1 MATMELYSKGASV
14 WIPHP
19 DAVWV
24 SAQLLQDYNPGE
36 KHVLLQLSDGRQV
49 QFPVASPSDLPPL
62 GNPDIL
68 EGENDLTALSFL
80 HEPAVLHNLRVRFLD
95 YSSIYTYCGIV
106 LVAINP
112 YDELPIY
119 GEEVIDAYSGQ
130 DMADMEPHIFSVA
143 EEAYRT
149 MTREEKNQ
157 SIIISG
163 ESGSGKTVSA
173 KFTMRYFAVVG
184 GAAQQTSVEE
194 RVLASNPIMESI
206 GNAKTTRNDN
216 SSRFGKYIEIGFGRK
231 GDIIGANMR
240 TYLLEKSRVVF
251 QASAER
257 NYHIFY
263 QLCASRE
270 LPEMRTLKLDA
281 PERFR
286 YTNQGGEMQIPGT
299 DDLLDLERTRNAFSI
314 LGVQPEQQ
322 MELFRILASVLH
334 LGNVNIQA
342 SGRGG
347 DRSYI
352 DAEDRSLAVFSKLL
366 GVEGS
371 QMAHW
376 LCHRRLAVG
385 GEMLVKPVSGQQAME
400 ARDALA
406 KHIYGQLFTWTVQR
420 LNSALRSQRGQPK
433 SFIGVL
439 DIYGFE
445 TFDRNSFEQFCINYA
460 NEKLQQQFNRHVF
473 HLEQEEYVR
482 EELAWSR
489 IEFSDNQQCITLIE
503 GQLGLLDLLD
513 EECRM
518 PKGSDESWARKLY
531 DQHQSA
537 KPHPHFRK
545 PRMSNSAFIILHFAD
560 TVQYECGGFLDKN
573 RDTVFEEPINILR
586 ASQSELVA
594 ELFQQEPTGS
604 SVSLSG
610 SVSSLANGNIRSGKR
625 AHREHKLTVGF
636 QFRQSLQL
644 LMNTLNST
652 TPHYVR
658 CIKPN
663 DLKEPFLFDPKRAV
677 QQLRA
682 CGVLETIRISAA
694 GYPSR
699 WTYEEFFSR
708 YRVLLRGPQSEERA
722 QASCRRA
729 LPELIPDPEQYCF
742 GKTKVFFRAG
752 QVALLE
758 RLRAE
763 RLRVAGVI
771 IQSWVRGWL
780 ARIRYTRIRWATVTI
795 QRYCRGALARRL
807 ALTLRYTKAA
817 LVIQKTYR
825 MVVVRQ
831 LFLMIRQATVTI
843 QAFTRGTLARRRHRL
858 VVAERAAVLL
868 QATVRGWLARRAYR
882 RVKEAVVFMQCCVRR
897 RAARREL
904 LKLKA
909 EARSVERFRE
919 LNKGMEVKLMQLQL
933 RADQQARESAAL
945 RETLSAEREAAGA
958 ELEALRGALQK
969 LESQKQ
975 ERPPP
980 GPVVS
985 EKEVEER
992 RRAEEK
998 AAQEILRLTQEMQA
1012 LQQERDSLGKE
1023 KEDFSARL
1031 LEQEKAQEEC
1041 VRQAVSQAG
1050 ASLRAELDEERR
1062 KYQGL
1067 LREFTRLEQRYDNLR
1082 EMSLL
1087 TERTKG
1093 HRRTDSAQSL
1103 SFEPLS
1109 PSPTSPSFSIPPVF
1123 PSPEEVRRVSVT
1135 SPTLERRVSVWA
1147 CETPMEPLME
1157 RMDVAKDPAVRMRG
1171 EDLAHA
1177 YDAVR
1182 VANKFLE
1189 SQLRSQRSLWE
1200 DDLEALRCQ
1209 LGRTISDPSSAA
1221 QQQELQELLE
1231 AREQECVRLRKELKE
1246 LRNTVT
1252 LRRLLAQAVLPS
1264 ALTPDGSGL
1273 SQPKPV
1279 TVTGLLECRKKDE
1292 AKLIKNLI
1300 TDVRVDSALS
1310 LPPGLAASVTFLCV
1324 RQADCSGDRT
1334 RARSLCSATVT
1345 AMKGAL
1351 KKHSNDVDMTALWLK
1366 NACLLHDLLTQ
1377 HSPKQAATLDS
1388 EELVPLTCDL
1398 SDLSRA
1404 LSDFCIQAYQQLL
1417 SITESHLQNVIV
1429 PAVLESETIPGLS
1442 GVKLGGSRKRAGS
1455 DPRIVGGD
1463 APTMASVL
1471 RELGALHTALSHQ
1484 ALPPA
1489 LMEQT
1494 FHQLTYLIS
1503 ASTLNSLL
1511 LRKDMCCWN
1520 RGMQIR
1526 YNVSLLEEWLRSRGL
1541 QAGGAVA
1548 TLEPLIQ
1555 AAQLL
1560 QVGKK
1565 TEADAQAL
1573 VQTCTAL
1580 SSQQIVK
1587 ILTLY
1592 TPHGD
1597 LEERVTLNF
1606 IRSVQGLLK
1615 GRSDGQ
1621 PPQLLMDVR
1630 RVFPVTFPYL
1640 PPPVLQADQLDIPDS
1655 LKISFLRRA

>member
-1 MATMELYSKGASV
+1 MTSLELYSKGARV
-14 WIPHP
+14 WVPDP

-24 SAQLLQDYNPGE
+24 SALLLKDYSPGDNNL
-36 KHVLLQLSDGRQV
+36 LLQLSDGEEAHY
-49 QFPVASPSDLPPL
+49 PLASPSDLPPP

-112 YDELPIY
+112 YDQLPIY

-270 LPEMRTLKLDA
+270 LPEMRSFKLDA
-281 PERFR
+281 PEKFR
-286 YTNQGGEMQIPGT
+286 YTSQGGEMQIPGT
-299 DDLLDLERTRNAFSI
+299 DDLLDLERTRNAFTI
-314 LGVQPEQQ
+314 LGVQPDQQ
-322 MELFRILASVLH
+322 MELFRILAAVLH

-342 SGRGG
+342 SGRNS

-352 DAEDRSLAVFSKLL
+352 DAEDRPLAVFSKLL
-366 GVEGS
+366 GVDGP
-371 QMAHW
+371 QTAHW

-385 GEMLVKPVSGQQAME
+385 GEMLVKPVSGQQALE
-400 ARDALA
+400 ARDALS

-420 LNSALRSQRGQPK
+420 LNSALHSQKGQTK

-473 HLEQEEYVR
+473 HLEQEEYIR

-489 IEFSDNQQCITLIE
+489 IEFSDNQLCINLIE
-503 GQLGLLDLLD
+503 GQLGLFDLLD

-518 PKGSDESWARKLY
+518 PKGSDESWVRKLY
-531 DQHQSA
+531 DQHLSS
-537 KPHPHFRK
+537 KPHPHFQK
-545 PRMSNSAFIILHFAD
+545 PRMSNSAFVVLHFAD
-560 TVQYECGGFLDKN
+560 TVQYECDGFLGKN
-573 RDTVFEEPINILR
+573 RDTVFEELINILR

-594 ELFQQEPTGS
+594 ELFQQQGNAS
-604 SVSLSG
+604 SVANG
-610 SVSSLANGNIRSGKR
+610 SVRSGKR
-625 AHREHKLTVGF
+625 ATREHKLTVGF
-636 QFRQSLQL
+636 QFRQSLEM
-644 LMNTLNST
+644 LMDTLNST

-663 DLKEPFLFDPKRAV
+663 DLKEPFMFDPRRTV

-694 GYPSR
+694 GFPSR
-699 WTYEEFFSR
+699 WTYEEFFCR
-708 YRVLLRGPQSEERA
+708 YRLLLHGPLTQDQA
-722 QASCRRA
+722 QASCRLT
-729 LPELIPDPEQYCF
+729 LPRLIPDPDQYCF

-763 RLRVAGVI
+763 RLRVAAVI
-771 IQSWVRGWL
+771 IQSRVRGWL
-780 ARIRYTRIRWATVTI
+780 GRVRFTRISWATVTI

-825 MVVVRQ
+825 MVAVRQ
-831 LFLMIRQATVTI
+831 LFLTIRQATITI
-843 QAFTRGTLARRRHRL
+843 QAFSRGAMARRRYRQVL
-858 VVAERAAVLL
+858 AERAAVLL
-868 QATVRGWLARRAYR
+868 QARVRGWMARRAYR
-882 RVKEAVVFMQCCVRR
+882 RVRAAVVFMQCCARR

-904 LKLKA
+904 MKLKT
-909 EARSVERFRE
+909 EARSVEKFRV

-933 RADQQARESAAL
+933 RADQEAREAAAL
-945 RETLSAEREAAGA
+945 RETLHAEREAGSA
-958 ELEALRGALQK
+958 ELEALKVTVQK
-969 LESQKQ
+969 MESQKQ
-975 ERPPP
+975 EKPPP
-980 GPVVS
+980 CPVIS

-998 AAQEILRLTQEMQA
+998 AAQDILQLTQELQA
-1012 LQQERDSLGKE
+1012 LQREKDSFCNE
-1023 KEDFSARL
+1023 KEDLSARL
-1031 LEQEKAQEEC
+1031 FEQEQAQEEC
-1041 VRQAVSQAG
+1041 VQQAVSQAS
-1050 ASLRAELDEERR
+1050 ASLGAELDEERR

-1067 LREFTRLEQRYDNLR
+1067 LRDFTRLEQRYDNLR

-1087 TERTKG
+1087 TEGTKV
-1093 HRRTDSAQSL
+1093 HRRTDSTQSL
-1103 SFEPLS
+1103 SLELPSPSTAPLS
-1109 PSPTSPSFSIPPVF
+1109 PFSSCL

-1135 SPTLERRVSVWA
+1135 SPTLERRESVWSFQ
-1147 CETPMEPLME
+1147 TPMDQLMVS
-1157 RMDVAKDPAVRMRG
+1157 MDVAKDPAVKMKV

-1182 VANKFLE
+1182 VANKLLE
-1189 SQLRSQRSLWE
+1189 SQLRSQSRHRE
-1200 DDLEALRCQ
+1200 EELEALRGQ
-1209 LGRTISDPSSAA
+1209 ISAASCGSSSAA
-1221 QQQELQELLE
+1221 GPQELQEVLE
-1231 AREQECVRLRKELKE
+1231 AKEQECVRLRREMTELKK
-1246 LRNTVT
+1246 TVS
-1252 LRRLLAQAVLPS
+1252 LRRLLTQVLPS
-1264 ALTPDGSGL
+1264 AFTAETSSSP
-1273 SQPKPV
+1273 SQSKPA
-1279 TVTGLLECRKKDE
+1279 VTGLLECRKKDE
-1292 AKLIKNLI
+1292 NKLIKNLI

-1310 LPPGLAASVTFLCV
+1310 LPPGLPASVLFLCV
-1324 RQADCSGDRT
+1324 RQADCSGDQT
-1334 RARSLCSATVT
+1334 LARSLCSAAVT
-1345 AMKGAL
+1345 AMKAAL
-1351 KKHSNDVDMTALWLK
+1351 KKHSKDVDMTALWLK
-1366 NACLLHDLLTQ
+1366 NACLLHNLLRQ
-1377 HSPKQAATLDS
+1377 HSPKQTLDS
-1388 EELVPLTCDL
+1388 DDLAPLTVDL
-1398 SDLSRA
+1398 SDLIRA
-1404 LSDFCIQAYQQLL
+1404 LSDLCIQAYQQLL
-1417 SITESHLQNVIV
+1417 SITEKRLQNIIV
-1429 PAVLESETIPGLS
+1429 PAMLESETIPGLS
-1442 GVKLGGSRKRAGS
+1442 VSTVKLVASRKRAGS
-1455 DPRIVGGD
+1455 DPRPVGGD
-1463 APTMASVL
+1463 APSMAMVL

-1484 ALPPA
+1484 ALPPSQ
-1489 LMEQT
+1489 MEQA

-1503 ASTLNSLL
+1503 TSALNSLL
-1511 LRKDMCCWN
+1511 LRKDMCCWS

-1555 AAQLL
+1555 AVQLL
-1560 QVGKK
+1560 QAGKK
-1565 TEADAQAL
+1565 SEADAKAL

-1592 TPHGD
+1592 TPHSD
-1597 LEERVTLNF
+1597 LDERVTLNF
-1606 IRSVQGLLK
+1606 IRTVQGLLK
-1615 GRSDGQ
+1615 GSSDGQ

-1630 RVFPVTFPYL
+1630 RVFPVTFPFS
-1640 PPPVLQADQLDIPDS
+1640 PPAALHAEQLVIPDS

>member
-1 MATMELYSKGASV
+1 MATLELYTKGAGV
-14 WIPHP
+14 WVP
-19 DAVWV
+19 DPEAVWV
-24 SAQLLQDYNPGE
+24 SATLLRDYKPGDEQL
-36 KHVLLQLSDGRQV
+36 LLQLQNGNEVRYSVD
-49 QFPVASPSDLPPL
+49 SPSDLPPL

-95 YSSIYTYCGIV
+95 YNSIYTYCGIV

-112 YDELPIY
+112 YDQLSIY

-130 DMADMEPHIFSVA
+130 DMGDMEPHIFSVA

-149 MTREEKNQ
+149 MSREERNQ

-251 QASAER
+251 QASSER

-263 QLCASRE
+263 QLCAARD
-270 LPEMRTLKLDA
+270 LPEMRSLRLEP
-281 PERFR
+281 PEYFH
-286 YTNQGGEMQIPGT
+286 YTKQGGEMQIPGT
-299 DDLLDLERTRNAFSI
+299 DDLSDLERTRNAFTI
-314 LGVQPEQQ
+314 LGVQSEQQ
-322 MELFRILASVLH
+322 TELFRILSAVLH

-342 SGRGG
+342 SGRSA

-352 DAEDRSLAVFSKLL
+352 NADDRSLAVFSKLL

-376 LCHRRLAVG
+376 LCSRRLAVG
-385 GEMLVKPVSGQQAME
+385 GEMLVKPMTGQQALE

-420 LNSALRSQRGQPK
+420 LNSALRSQKGRTK

-445 TFDRNSFEQFCINYA
+445 TFDQNSFEQFCINYA

-482 EELAWSR
+482 EELAWNR
-489 IEFSDNQQCITLIE
+489 IEFSDNQECINLIE
-503 GQLGLLDLLD
+503 GPLGIFDLLD

-518 PKGSDESWARKLY
+518 PKGSDENWARKLY
-531 DQHQSA
+531 DQHLSS
-537 KPHPHFRK
+537 KPHPHFEK
-545 PRMSNSAFIILHFAD
+545 PRMTNSAFIVFHFAD

-573 RDTVFEEPINILR
+573 RDTVFEELINILK

-594 ELFQQEPTGS
+594 ELFQQQGGAP
-604 SVSLSG
+604 SVANG
-610 SVSSLANGNIRSGKR
+610 SVRSGKR
-625 AHREHKLTVGF
+625 AAREHKLTVGF
-636 QFRQSLQL
+636 QFRQSLQM
-644 LMNTLNST
+644 LMDTLNST

-663 DLKEPFLFDPKRAV
+663 DLKAAFMFDPQRAV

-708 YRVLLRGPQSEERA
+708 YRLLLRGPQSQDQA

-729 LPELIPDPEQYCF
+729 LPQLIPDIDQYCF

-752 QVALLE
+752 QVAVLE
-758 RLRAE
+758 RLRSE
-763 RLRVAGVI
+763 RLRAAAVT
-771 IQSWVRGWL
+771 IQRRAKGWL
-780 ARIRYTRIRWATVTI
+780 ARIRYGRILWAAATI
-795 QRYCRGALARRL
+795 QRYARGALARRRAL
-807 ALTLRYTKAA
+807 ALRYTKAA
-817 LVIQKTYR
+817 IVIQKTYR
-825 MVVVRQ
+825 MLVVRQ
-831 LFLMIRQATVTI
+831 LFLMIRDATVTI
-843 QAFTRGTLARRRHRL
+843 QAFSRGTLARRRYRQL
-858 VVAERAAVLL
+858 VAERAAVLL

-882 RVKEAVVFMQCCVRR
+882 RVRAAVVFMQCCVRR
-897 RAARREL
+897 KASRREL
-904 LKLKA
+904 LRLKA
-909 EARSVERFRE
+909 EARSVERYRE

-933 RADQQARESAAL
+933 RVDQQARESAAL
-945 RETLSAEREAAGA
+945 RETLHTEREAAGT
-958 ELEALRGALQK
+958 ELEALRRIIQK
-969 LESQKQ
+969 LENQKP
-975 ERPPP
+975 EKPPP
-980 GPVVS
+980 SPAAS
-985 EKEVEER
+985 EKEVEGR

-1012 LQQERDSLGKE
+1012 LQKENENISKE
-1023 KEDFSARL
+1023 KESLTAQLHEKERTQNERVQKAVLEASAAL
-1031 LEQEKAQEEC
+1031 Q
-1041 VRQAVSQAG
+1041 S
-1050 ASLRAELDEERR
+1050 ELDEEKM

-1067 LREFTRLEQRYDNLR
+1067 LRELTRLEQRYDNLR
-1082 EMSLL
+1082 EMNLL
-1087 TERTKG
+1087 TERSRG

-1103 SFEPLS
+1103 IFEPLS
-1109 PSPTSPSFSIPPVF
+1109 PSSAPLSPQSLTPLSGSPFTSAF
-1123 PSPEEVRRVSVT
+1123 PSPEERRRISVT
-1135 SPTLERRVSVWA
+1135 SPTPERRISVWSS
-1147 CETPMEPLME
+1147 ETPLDQLME
-1157 RMDVAKDPAVRMRG
+1157 KMDVAKDPAVKKKG
-1171 EDLAHA
+1171 EDLEYA

-1189 SQLRSQRSLWE
+1189 SQLQKQQTEWKDELEDLRNQLSQKICSGSCPKKRDLW
-1200 DDLEALRCQ
+1200 Q
-1209 LGRTISDPSSAA
+1209 
-1221 QQQELQELLE
+1221 LLE
-1231 AREQECVRLRKELKE
+1231 AREFECMRLRRELKE
-1246 LRNTVT
+1246 LRHTAT
-1252 LRRLLAQAVLPS
+1252 LRHLLTQVSLS
-1264 ALTPDGSGL
+1264 APATETFCAAR
-1273 SQPKPV
+1273 PKPAAV
-1279 TVTGLLECRKKDE
+1279 AGLLECRKRDE
-1292 AKLIKNLI
+1292 TKLIKNLI
-1300 TDVRVDSALS
+1300 TDLRSEGALA
-1310 LPPGLAASVTFLCV
+1310 LPPGLPASVIFLCV
-1324 RQADCSGDRT
+1324 RQADCIGDQA
-1334 RARSLCSATVT
+1334 RARSLCSAALT
-1345 AMKGAL
+1345 AMKAAL
-1351 KKHSNDVDMTALWLK
+1351 KKQTSDLDMTALWLK
-1366 NACLLHDLLTQ
+1366 NVYLLHDLLIQ
-1377 HSPKQAATLDS
+1377 HSPKQSLDS
-1388 EELVPLTCDL
+1388 DELVSMTTDL
-1398 SDLSRA
+1398 SDLTRS
-1404 LSDFCIQAYQQLL
+1404 LSVLCIQAYQQLL
-1417 SITESHLQNVIV
+1417 SITETQLQKLIA
-1429 PAVLESETIPGLS
+1429 PALLESETIAGLS
-1442 GVKLGGSRKRAGS
+1442 GSAVKLVVSRKRAGS
-1455 DPRIVGGD
+1455 DPRPLGAD

-1471 RELGALHTALSHQ
+1471 RQLGALHTALSRQ
-1484 ALPPA
+1484 ALPQS
-1489 LMEQT
+1489 LTEQA
-1494 FHQLTYLIS
+1494 FRQMTYLICAS
-1503 ASTLNSLL
+1503 ALNNLL
-1511 LRKDMCCWN
+1511 LRKDMCCWS

-1526 YNVSLLEEWLRSRGL
+1526 YNVSVLEEWLRSRGL
-1541 QAGGAVA
+1541 AAGGAVA

-1565 TEADAQAL
+1565 TDADAQAI

-1580 SSQQIVK
+1580 SSKQIMK

-1592 TPHGD
+1592 TPHSD
-1597 LEERVTLNF
+1597 LDEKVSLNF
-1606 IRSVQGLLK
+1606 IRTVQELVRGH
-1615 GRSDGQ
+1615 SDSQ

-1630 RVFPVTFPYL
+1630 RAFPVTVPYS
-1640 PPPVLQADQLDIPDS
+1640 PPPALSADDLVIPDS
-1655 LKISFLRRA
+1655 LKISFLRRS

>member
-1 MATMELYSKGASV
+1 MATLDLYSKGACV
-14 WIPHP
+14 WVPDP
-19 DAVWV
+19 DAVWL
-24 SAQLLQDYNPGE
+24 SAQLLNDYKPGE
-36 KHVLLQLSDGRQV
+36 KQLLLQLSNGDKV
-49 QFPVASPSDLPPL
+49 QYPVGSPSDLPPL

-95 YSSIYTYCGIV
+95 YNSIYTYCGIV

-112 YDELPIY
+112 YDQLPIY

-130 DMADMEPHIFSVA
+130 DMTDMEPHIFSVA

-231 GDIIGANMR
+231 GDIIRANMR

-251 QASAER
+251 QAPSER

-270 LPEMRTLKLDA
+270 LPEMRPLKLGA
-281 PERFR
+281 PEHFR

-299 DDLLDLERTRNAFSI
+299 DDLSDLERTRNAFTI
-314 LGVQPEQQ
+314 LGVQPDQQ
-322 MELFRILASVLH
+322 MELFRILSAVLH
-334 LGNVNIQA
+334 LGNINIQA
-342 SGRGG
+342 SGRSS
-347 DRSYI
+347 DRSFI
-352 DAEDRSLAVFSKLL
+352 EAEDRSLAVFAMLL

-376 LCHRRLAVG
+376 LCHRRLTVG
-385 GEMLVKPVSGQQAME
+385 GEMLIKPMTAQQTLE

-420 LNSALRSQRGQPK
+420 LNSALRTQSRHTK

-445 TFDRNSFEQFCINYA
+445 TFERNSFEQFCINYA

-482 EELAWSR
+482 EELAWNR
-489 IEFSDNQQCITLIE
+489 IEFSDNQQCINLIE
-503 GQLGLLDLLD
+503 GQLGMLDLLD

-518 PKGSDESWARKLY
+518 PKGSDESWVRKLY
-531 DQHQSA
+531 DQHLTS

-545 PRMSNSAFIILHFAD
+545 PRISNSAFIILHFAD
-560 TVQYECGGFLDKN
+560 TVQYECDGFLDKN
-573 RDTVFEEPINILR
+573 RDTVFEELINILK

-594 ELFQQEPTGS
+594 ELFQQQANAS
-604 SVSLSG
+604 SVANG
-610 SVSSLANGNIRSGKR
+610 SVRSGKR
-625 AHREHKLTVGF
+625 ATREHRLTVGF
-636 QFRQSLQL
+636 QFRQSLQM
-644 LMNTLNST
+644 LMDTLNST

-663 DLKEPFLFDPKRAV
+663 DLKEAFMFDPKRTV

-708 YRVLLRGPQSEERA
+708 YHVLLRGPQSLEQA
-722 QASCRRA
+722 QASCRQA
-729 LPELIPDPEQYCF
+729 LPQLITDPDQYCF

-763 RLRVAGVI
+763 RLRGAAVT
-771 IQSWVRGWL
+771 IQSRVRGWL
-780 ARIRYTRIRWATVTI
+780 ARIRYRRILWAAVTI
-795 QRYCRGALARRL
+795 QRYSRGALARRL
-807 ALTLRYTKAA
+807 AMTLRFTKVA

-825 MVVVRQ
+825 MVVVRR
-831 LFLMIRQATVTI
+831 LFLMIRQATITI
-843 QAFTRGTLARRRHRL
+843 QAFTRGTQARHRYRL
-858 VVAERAAVLL
+858 LVAERAAVLI
-868 QATVRGWLARRAYR
+868 QARVRGWLARKAYGRVRA
-882 RVKEAVVFMQCCVRR
+882 AVVFMQCCARR

-904 LKLKA
+904 LKLKT
-909 EARSVERFRE
+909 EARSVEKYRE

-933 RADQQARESAAL
+933 RADQEARESSAL
-945 RETLSAEREAAGA
+945 RETLKAEREASSA
-958 ELEALRGALQK
+958 EVEALKAMIQK

-975 ERPPP
+975 EQQPL
-980 GPVVS
+980 PVIS

-992 RRAEEK
+992 RKAEER
-998 AAQEILRLTQEMQA
+998 AAQEILKLTQELQA
-1012 LQQERDSLGKE
+1012 LQKE
-1023 KEDFSARL
+1023 KESFVKEREELSASL
-1031 LEQEKAQEEC
+1031 LEREKTQEES
-1041 VRQAVSQAG
+1041 VNQAVSQAS
-1050 ASLRAELDEERR
+1050 AALRAELDEERR

-1067 LREFTRLEQRYDNLR
+1067 LREYARLEQRYDNLK
-1082 EMSLL
+1082 EMTLL
-1087 TERTKG
+1087 TERMKG
-1093 HRRTDSAQSL
+1093 HRRADSAQSL
-1103 SFEPLS
+1103 SFEPASPSSAPLS
-1109 PSPTSPSFSIPPVF
+1109 PLSLTPLSLSPFPSAY
-1123 PSPEEVRRVSVT
+1123 PSPEVSRRVSVT
-1135 SPTLERRVSVWA
+1135 SPCLERKLSAWGS
-1147 CETPMEPLME
+1147 ETPLDQLME
-1157 RMDVAKDPAVRMRG
+1157 KMDVAKDPAVKLKG

-1189 SQLRSQRSLWE
+1189 SQLRGQRSQWE
-1200 DDLEALRCQ
+1200 QELEALRRQ
-1209 LGRTISDPSSAA
+1209 LSQAVSGSSSDA
-1221 QQQELQELLE
+1221 QRQDLQELLE
-1231 AREQECVRLRKELKE
+1231 AREHECLRLRREVKE
-1246 LRNTVT
+1246 LRSTVT
-1252 LRRLLAQAVLPS
+1252 LRRLLSQAFPP
-1264 ALTPDGSGL
+1264 ALNTEGFSL
-1273 SQPKPV
+1273 SQPKPAA
-1279 TVTGLLECRKKDE
+1279 VTGLLECRKRDE
-1292 AKLIKNLI
+1292 TKLIKNLI

-1310 LPPGLAASVTFLCV
+1310 LPPGLAANVLFLCV
-1324 RQADCSGDRT
+1324 RQADCSGDQA
-1334 RARSLCSATVT
+1334 RARSLCSAGVT
-1345 AMKGAL
+1345 AMKAAL
-1351 KKHSNDVDMTALWLK
+1351 KKYISDIDMTALWLK
-1366 NACLLHDLLTQ
+1366 NICLLHDLLMQ
-1377 HSPKQAATLDS
+1377 HSQKQALDS
-1388 EELVPLTCDL
+1388 DELVPLSADL
-1398 SDLSRA
+1398 SDLIRS
-1404 LSDFCIQAYQQLL
+1404 LSDLCIQAYQQLL
-1417 SITESHLQNVIV
+1417 SITETRLQNIIV
-1429 PAVLESETIPGLS
+1429 PALLESETIPGLS
-1442 GVKLGGSRKRAGS
+1442 SSVMKLSRKRAGS
-1455 DPRIVGGD
+1455 DPRVVGSD

-1471 RELGALHTALSHQ
+1471 RELGGLHAAMTHQ
-1484 ALPPA
+1484 ALPRT
-1489 LMEQT
+1489 LMEQA
-1494 FHQLTYLIS
+1494 FHQLTYLTCAS
-1503 ASTLNSLL
+1503 AFNSLM
-1511 LRKDMCCWN
+1511 LRKDMCSWS

-1526 YNVSLLEEWLRSRGL
+1526 YNLSLLEEWLRSRGL
-1541 QAGGAVA
+1541 HAGGAVA

-1555 AAQLL
+1555 AVQLL

-1565 TEADAQAL
+1565 TEADAQAI
-1573 VQTCTAL
+1573 VQTCTSL

-1592 TPHGD
+1592 TPHSD
-1597 LEERVTLNF
+1597 LDERVTVKF
-1606 IRSVQGLLK
+1606 IRTVQGFLK
-1615 GRSDGQ
+1615 GRSESQ
-1621 PPQLLMDVR
+1621 PPHLLMEVR

-1640 PPPVLQADQLDIPDS
+1640 PPPVFNAEQLVIPDT